1 LVRAKDNEIWDG
13 EDWNG
18 QIQVENGTGMGAKL
32 QEAYSGYLQIREL
45 LEYIGIIAHAG
56 TIQLAEVATGFIWE
70 GRIVIVVVVLY
81 SMLFIY
87 M

>member
-13 EDWNG
+13 EDWKG

-56 TIQLAEVATGFIWE
+56 TIQLAESRWLQDLY
-70 GRIVIVVVVLY
+70 GRAEL
-81 SMLFIY
+81 
-87 M
+87 